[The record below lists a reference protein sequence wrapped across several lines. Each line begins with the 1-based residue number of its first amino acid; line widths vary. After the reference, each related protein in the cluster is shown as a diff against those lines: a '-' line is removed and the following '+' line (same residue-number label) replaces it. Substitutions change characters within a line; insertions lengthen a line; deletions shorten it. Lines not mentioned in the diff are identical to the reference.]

1 MKAITGVIVFSVILI
16 VLLLFVFYP
25 FGFWTKVEARSS
37 ECYMVEYSK
46 NKVIWH
52 DYMFFDNLLTAD
64 LVAKNLTYAQVNK
77 KSEVVQDSIYNNSG
91 K

>member
-1 MKAITGVIVFSVILI
+1 M
-16 VLLLFVFYP
+16 
-25 FGFWTKVEARSS
+25 EARSS

>member
-1 MKAITGVIVFSVILI
+1 MKEITGTI
-16 VLLLFVFYP
+16 VLGGIFVAILLFVFYP
-25 FGFWTKVEARSS
+25 FGFWTKVETRSS

-46 NKVIWH
+46 HKVIWF
-52 DYMFFDNLLTAD
+52 DYMFFDNRLTAD

-77 KSEVVQDSIYNNSG
+77 KPEVVQDSIYNNSG